1 VKGRR
6 SNLTPA
12 LQRKICKLLER
23 GHTVATVCGALGL
36 PDRSFHYYCQKSA
49 AFLAATQRARANG
62 RVRIVDSILDDR
74 DWRGKA
80 WYLERTAPDEFGR
93 VAERELPAAQG
104 AKPINVAFVLPSGEQ
119 ISMAKVRAI
128 AALPAR
134 QTCEQ
139 AGEQYHEE
147 STPFDG
153 NHATEPNGEAA

>member
-1 VKGRR
+1 M
-6 SNLTPA
+6 
-12 LQRKICKLLER
+12 
-23 GHTVATVCGALGL
+23 
-36 PDRSFHYYCQKSA
+36 
-49 AFLAATQRARANG
+49 
-62 RVRIVDSILDDR
+62 RIVDSILDDR

-134 QTCEQ
+134 QTGEQ